1 MMNNTYP
8 NTYGTTSQPN
18 QQQTLWRN
26 FFTSDEHIGR
36 WFKREIFDANEIK
49 AKDVAQRTGISE
61 TKLSKFLNQKSDL
74 DNDLAWRLGSQFGL
88 NPEDLIK
95 THAAY
100 KFRIFLGEKQ
110 RDLNLFHGA
119 RQYSQPIQQ
128 QAVESD
134 SQSESNTES

>member
-8 NTYGTTSQPN
+8 QTFGATPQPN

-26 FFTSDEHIGR
+26 PFTSNEHIGR

-49 AKDVAQRTGISE
+49 AKDVAQQTGISE

-74 DNDLAWRLGSQFGL
+74 DNELAWRLGSHFGF
-88 NPEDLIK
+88 NPEELIMA
-95 THAAY
+95 HAAY

-110 RDLNLFHGA
+110 RDLTLFNGA
-119 RQYSQPIQQ
+119 TQYTLPIQQ
-128 QAVESD
+128 QPLTSGLF
-134 SQSESNTES
+134 